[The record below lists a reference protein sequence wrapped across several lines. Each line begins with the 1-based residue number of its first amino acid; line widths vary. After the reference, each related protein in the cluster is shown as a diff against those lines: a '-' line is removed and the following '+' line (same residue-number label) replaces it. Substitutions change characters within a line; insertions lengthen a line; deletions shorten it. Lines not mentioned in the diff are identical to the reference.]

1 MIISAIK
8 KNLGI
13 GYIIYNLIDDD
24 VKNGEIKV
32 LDIKEKLPTVDINIF
47 YDKSFL
53 ITDPLK
59 FIENYMDYEL
69 K

>member
-13 GYIIYNLIDDD
+13 GYIIYNLIYDD

-32 LDIKEKLPTVDINIF
+32 FDIKEKLPTVDINIF

-53 ITDPLK
+53 NTDPLK

>member
-32 LDIKEKLPTVDINIF
+32 LDIKEKGT
-47 YDKSFL
+47 K
-53 ITDPLK
+53 
-59 FIENYMDYEL
+59 
-69 K
+69 